1 MIPYLSSLKHS
12 NKTAQVD
19 DRDHYIFTPRDLTA
33 WIDQL
38 GYYEV
43 NSQAELLRAWGECVA
58 ALSARRARA
67 KRLTFRLARS

>member
-1 MIPYLSSLKHS
+1 MVELYANVKE
-12 NKTAQVD
+12 KFTVD

-43 NSQAELLRAWGECVA
+43 NSQAELLRAWGDEA
-58 ALSARRARA
+58 IRRR
-67 KRLTFRLARS
+67 RMTFIFEIESFCFC